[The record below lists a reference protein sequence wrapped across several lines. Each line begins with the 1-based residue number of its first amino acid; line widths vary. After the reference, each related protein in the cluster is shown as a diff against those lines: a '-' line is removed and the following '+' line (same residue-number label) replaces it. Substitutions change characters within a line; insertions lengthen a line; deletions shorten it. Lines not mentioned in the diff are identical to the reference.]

1 MLSAKNVDAGTGP
14 VLEYK
19 DKCCIADAGC
29 DADARSL
36 NYGTVV
42 NGAQLYMVKKI
53 DGLYSYNK

>member
-1 MLSAKNVDAGTGP
+1 VLSAKNFDAGTSP

-19 DKCCIADAGC
+19 DKCRIADAGC

-42 NGAQLYMVKKI
+42 NGAKFCLVKKI
-53 DGLYSYNK
+53 DGVI